1 MKEITP
7 TPNDLQPLGSQRLT
21 VEIEIDFL
29 PTGEITN
36 VVASGR
42 GTARNVSV
50 ANLDN
55 CASLDEQ
62 IFNRVKR
69 AVFDELRTSS
79 VKTIGKRNKELG
91 ERFDGYKTSSYVD
104 LVADDHII
112 LDGSFSREDIKVI
125 LHIM

>member
-62 IFNRVKR
+62 LFNRVKR

-79 VKTIGKRNKELG
+79 PISVAHRNEEL
-91 ERFDGYKTSSYVD
+91 EKRFDGYKATPYVD

-112 LDGSFSREDIKVI
+112 LDGSFSREDIKAI